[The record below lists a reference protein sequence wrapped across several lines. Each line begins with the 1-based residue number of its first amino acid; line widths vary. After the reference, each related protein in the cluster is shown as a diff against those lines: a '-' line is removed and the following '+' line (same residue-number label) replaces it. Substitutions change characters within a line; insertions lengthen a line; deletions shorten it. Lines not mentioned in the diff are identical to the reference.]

1 MACPRC
7 SVPSLLHA
15 FDYHTLIGEDGLLA
29 QALVEIAGLRDPG
42 IFVLSV
48 LAPC

>member
-1 MACPRC
+1 MVCLRC
-7 SVPSLLHA
+7 SVPSLLQA
-15 FDYHTLIGEDGLLA
+15 FGYHTLIDEDGLLA

-42 IFVLSV
+42 IFVLPV